1 MASDPRQ
8 PGPNTRISNWLGSV
22 RWKGSDFATH
32 SVGFP
37 RGLLEEITD
46 DDTITVM
53 RCLTGEG
60 KSYRATAI
68 QKMLGGG

>member
-1 MASDPRQ
+1 
-8 PGPNTRISNWLGSV
+8 
-22 RWKGSDFATH
+22 
-32 SVGFP
+32 
-37 RGLLEEITD
+37 LLEEITD
-46 DDTITVM
+46 DDAITVM